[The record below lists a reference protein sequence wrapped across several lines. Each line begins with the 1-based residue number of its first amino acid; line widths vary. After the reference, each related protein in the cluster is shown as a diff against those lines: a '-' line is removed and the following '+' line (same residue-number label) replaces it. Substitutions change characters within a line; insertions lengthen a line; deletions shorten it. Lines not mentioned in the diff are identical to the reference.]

1 MTKSAKI
8 AVVVSILAVITLL
21 IVVSS
26 TIFALESARVI
37 WYNTPNNTLA
47 SISSETML
55 ENTGVRGQSVFVL
68 DKKRAKENL
77 EKKYP
82 KMRVIDL
89 EVAWPNIINIHA
101 IERQQVYAVK
111 LSDTKFAIVDEYL
124 KILDIKNS
132 FSSTQ
137 TNEIL
142 TEIKDLEDKN
152 YKIGDTIAFEY
163 GDTFVNM
170 YDAFTELSRNL
181 TDMKALFSGISYTNS
196 KVTINTH
203 FGVTIILDNPTINT
217 SAKTRMAIKTF
228 DLLSTEDYGH
238 GTIEV
243 FVNSDNTIESRYY

>member
-1 MTKSAKI
+1 MTKNAKI

-21 IVVSS
+21 VVVSS

-37 WYNTPNNTLA
+37 WYNTPSSALA

-55 ENTGVRGQSVFVL
+55 ENTGVRGQSVFIL

-89 EVAWPNIINIHA
+89 EVAWPNIVNIHA
-101 IERQQVYAVK
+101 IERQQVYAIK
-111 LSDTKFAIVDEYL
+111 LSETKFAIVDEYF
-124 KILDIKNS
+124 KILELKS
-132 FSSTQ
+132 TFSSTQ

-152 YKIGDTIAFEY
+152 YKLGDTISFAHT
-163 GDTFVNM
+163 DTFVGIYN
-170 YDAFTELSRNL
+170 AFTELSRNL
-181 TDMKALFSGISYTNS
+181 TDMKALFSSISYTNS
-196 KVTINTH
+196 KVTISTH
-203 FGVTIILDNPTINT
+203 FGVTIVLDNPTKNT

-228 DLLSTEDYGH
+228 DLLATEDYGH

-243 FVNSDNTIESRYY
+243 FVNSENTLESRYY